1 MLYFLSGHAVQAFT
15 EKLRKGCMKMA
26 IKTRK
31 IGIMGAGNVGPH
43 VALLLA
49 AQGAADEMFL

>member
-1 MLYFLSGHAVQAFT
+1 
-15 EKLRKGCMKMA
+15 MA